1 MPHPPFSPLPPLPR
15 RLQALSHTTRH
26 LFDQI
31 VKSAVPH
38 GSVAMLDSQSHLFV
52 AGLGYVGERLAV
64 RAASELGWRVSGSC
78 RTADKAALIRR
89 RSGIDAY
96 PFDLDDEYV
105 GLNRDGLDALSSA
118 THVLAT
124 VPPIA
129 DFNRD
134 PLLALHR
141 PVLLRAGTL
150 RWAGYLSTTSVYGDH
165 AGAWVDEASP
175 CNVADGSSAAD
186 RLRAEAEWL
195 ALHDASD
202 GRLATR
208 VFRLAGIYGPGRSAL
223 DTLSRRGA
231 AVAPASPQ
239 LDNGT
244 GAIERSQSLSGV
256 AAGAVVRTA
265 GNSGAAVPRYVS
277 RIHVT
282 DICSALLASMAAAAD
297 GARDT
302 APAVY
307 NVADSEPAPRADVM
321 AYAASLL
328 VASASDA
335 SAATDGSADS
345 ARAQRR
351 ALENKRV
358 SNGRML
364 AELLPAGL
372 AYPTYREGLRQIALD
387 EVDG

>member
-1 MPHPPFSPLPPLPR
+1 
-15 RLQALSHTTRH
+15 
-26 LFDQI
+26 
-31 VKSAVPH
+31 
-38 GSVAMLDSQSHLFV
+38 MLETQTHLFV

-96 PFDLDDEYV
+96 PFDLDDEYL

-129 DFNRD
+129 DCNRD

-175 CNVADGSSAAD
+175 CNVADVSSAAD

-239 LDNGT
+239 PDAGT
-244 GAIERSQSLSGV
+244 GAIERSHSLPGV
-256 AAGAVVRTA
+256 AAGPVARTA

-277 RIHVT
+277 RIHVN
-282 DICSALLASMAAAAD
+282 DICSALLVSMAAAAD
-297 GARDT
+297 GARDA

-307 NVADSEPAPRADVM
+307 NVADNEPAPRADVM

-328 VASASDA
+328 GATASDA

-345 ARAQRR
+345 VRAQRR
-351 ALENKRV
+351 ATENKRV
-358 SNGRML
+358 SNRRML
-364 AELLPAGL
+364 AELLTAGL
-372 AYPTYREGLRQIALD
+372 AYPTYREGLRQISLD
-387 EVDG
+387 EADG

>member
-1 MPHPPFSPLPPLPR
+1 
-15 RLQALSHTTRH
+15 
-26 LFDQI
+26 
-31 VKSAVPH
+31 
-38 GSVAMLDSQSHLFV
+38 MLDAQTHLFV

-256 AAGAVVRTA
+256 AAGAVARTA
-265 GNSGAAVPRYVS
+265 GNSGAAVPRYVSRIHADCFPHRMLIATDCGLIAPLIRYVS

-297 GARDT
+297 GARDA

-307 NVADSEPAPRADVM
+307 NVADNEPAPRADVM